1 MLAPEKLLLVYDFAE
16 GGDTVSDMEETV
28 EGPYKELIKTKA
40 RPGEHW
46 NPGTSLFVFWIG
58 TNNIGDTFSEDD
70 ASGFM
75 SDIFKCVQTVYDTG
89 ARAFLFIDVPPVER
103 GPLIVI
109 YPNISQRFASI
120 CSMWNRLFR
129 CRIDAF
135 SEEHP
140 DASCFQFSSH
150 KCLNNILDNPTKH
163 SFLQEDVTKYGG
175 EIWVDH
181 IHLTSSVH
189 KILATDVLEYLRTV

>member
-28 EGPYKELIKTKA
+28 DGPYKELIKTKA

-58 TNNIGDTFSEDD
+58 TNNIGDTFGEDD
-70 ASGFM
+70 ANRFM
-75 SDIFKCVQTVYDTG
+75 SHIFKCVQTVYDTG

-109 YPNISQRFASI
+109 Y
-120 CSMWNRLFR
+120 
-129 CRIDAF
+129 
-135 SEEHP
+135 
-140 DASCFQFSSH
+140 
-150 KCLNNILDNPTKH
+150 NPTKH
-163 SFLQEDVTKYGG
+163 SFLQEDVAKYGG

-189 KILATDVLEYLRTV
+189 KIFATDVLEYLRTV